1 MQTSYPRVM
10 KQAYLSYSNNKW
22 RVIYQGLPLCADKA
36 TRTEAEAAAKQ
47 MKVKLSD
54 TYWNG
59 DIGEFSFTQ
68 G

>member
-1 MQTSYPRVM
+1 M
-10 KQAYLSYSNNKW
+10 KTGYLSFSGNKW

-36 TRTEAEAAAKQ
+36 TRTEAETVAAQ
-47 MKVKLSD
+47 MRVKLSD

-59 DIGEFSFTQ
+59 DTGEYSFTQ

>member
-1 MQTSYPRVM
+1 M
-10 KQAYLSYSNNKW
+10 KTGYLSFSGSKW

-36 TRTEAEAAAKQ
+36 TRTEAEQVAAQ

-59 DIGEFSFTQ
+59 DTGEYSFTQ

>member
-1 MQTSYPRVM
+1 M
-10 KQAYLSYSNNKW
+10 KQAYLSYSSNKW

-36 TRTEAEAAAKQ
+36 TRTEAEQVAAQ
-47 MKVKLSD
+47 MNVKLSE

-59 DIGEFSFTQ
+59 DTGEYSITQ

>member
-1 MQTSYPRVM
+1 MTTG
-10 KQAYLSYSNNKW
+10 YLSFSGNKW
-22 RVIYQGLPLCADKA
+22 RVIYQGLPLCADKS
-36 TRTEAEAAAKQ
+36 TRTEAETVAAQ

-59 DIGEFSFTQ
+59 DTGEYSFTQ